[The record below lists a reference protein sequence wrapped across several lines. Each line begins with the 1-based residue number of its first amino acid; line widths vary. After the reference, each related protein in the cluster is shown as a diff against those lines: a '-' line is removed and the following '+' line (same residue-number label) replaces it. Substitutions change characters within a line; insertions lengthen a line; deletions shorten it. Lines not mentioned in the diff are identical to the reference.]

1 MITDNITNAGLYAG
15 LSEPFQRAFAFL
27 RETDLAQLPVG
38 RIELDGKNLY
48 VLIQE
53 YSSKLPG
60 TGKWEA
66 HKRYI
71 DVQYI
76 IHGSER
82 MGYAMLAR
90 LQQGTYDPAKDFVP
104 LAGDGDWVT
113 LNSGDFMV
121 LYPNDGHMPGMAID
135 VPAPVKKAVVKIAIE

>member
-1 MITDNITNAGLYAG
+1 MITDNIANVNLYNNLG
-15 LSEPFQRAFAFL
+15 DRFQRAFTYL

-53 YSSKLPG
+53 YSTKLPG

-71 DVQYI
+71 DIQFIVSGQ
-76 IHGSER
+76 ER
-82 MGYAMLAR
+82 IGYAMLKR
-90 LQQGTYDPAKDFVP
+90 LQQGIYDPVKDFLP
-104 LAGDGDWVT
+104 LSGDGDWVT
-113 LNSGDFMV
+113 VSAGDFMV
-121 LYPNDGHMPGMAID
+121 LWPNDGHMPGMAID
-135 VPAPVKKAVVKIAIE
+135 